1 MNKAITDGIVFMP
14 PAFAAGN
21 LAQFSR
27 GDGTPGSA
35 TYNNLPTAAFVPA
48 DADFAGCLEIQKTDT
63 TQKLRYMGQTPIYPG
78 CYLRIT
84 VRIKAIAG
92 SLANVRIAGWPGNAS
107 ESMVSG
113 VTTTG
118 PITPLTTYGEV
129 VTATAIVGTGV
140 RGGVDMAWGPTATYG
155 HFGIDLT
162 GASGGVFRIDDIV
175 IEDITEAFLRDM
187 INVVDVRDYGAVGN
201 GVTDDSAAFEAA
213 DADADGRK
221 IFVPAGTYRLNQ
233 SVEINNRIEFE
244 GKVSMPT
251 DAILSL
257 TKDFE
262 LPTYIDAFGGDEELA
277 LKKAIQSLM
286 NNADHESLDLGGRR
300 ISINGPIDVHAA
312 VPNRDTYAQR
322 RVIRNGQLRAEDST
336 AWNTQTV
343 TSTATYSANN
353 QWKLTNVNNIAN
365 VQVGSHVTGAGVGR
379 EIYVKAVNIGAQEVT
394 LSQPLSD
401 AVGTQTYTFTRY
413 KYILDFSGFDRIN
426 VFEIEG
432 VEFQCNERAS
442 GILLAPLGTINVIRN
457 CVFNRPLNRGITSPG
472 DGCQGMLIDHCQFIS
487 NEGDIWAQNRQSVAI
502 NTNANDV
509 KIRNCR
515 ASQFRHFAV
524 ISGAHSVIS
533 GNHFFQGD
541 PNPNGIRTAGIVIAI
556 RACNC
561 QITGNYIDNCF
572 IEWTNE
578 REPEPDFSGGFGFA
592 GLSITNNIM
601 LSSEVAS
608 WFSSI
613 VVKPYGTGHYINGL
627 NVSGNTF
634 RCVNAYIDRVERV
647 DTSFANLNLGN
658 MKNVYFTG
666 NTYHNVTK
674 GAENPL
680 LVTHGQNS
688 HAQVWEVDTDDRLPF
703 GGQAMEIESLVVRS
717 RPRDANNVSQ
727 FHNPYAAGEQGTKK
741 DKVHVL
747 WPVPMMGDVT
757 LRVRM
762 DK

>member
-1 MNKAITDGIVFMP
+1 MNKAITDGVVFMP

-21 LAQFSR
+21 LGLFSR

-48 DADFAGCLEIQKTDT
+48 DADFAGCLEIQKTDS

-78 CYLRIT
+78 CYLKIT
-84 VRIKAIAG
+84 VRIKAMAG
-92 SLANVRIAGWPGNAS
+92 SLANVRIAGWPGDDNGNQ
-107 ESMVSG
+107 VGG

-118 PITPLTTYGEV
+118 PSTALTTYGEV
-129 VTATAIVGTGV
+129 VEATAIVGTGV

-175 IEDITEAFLRDM
+175 IEDLTEAFLRDM
-187 INVVDVRDYGAVGN
+187 INVVDVRDYGAIGN
-201 GVTDDSAAFEAA
+201 GSTDDTAAFVAA
-213 DADADGRK
+213 DADANGRK
-221 IFVPAGTYRLNQ
+221 IFVPAGTFRLNS
-233 SVEINNRIEFE
+233 SVEITNRIEFE
-244 GKVSMPT
+244 GKLSMPT

-262 LPTYIDAFGGDEELA
+262 LPTYIDAFGGDEEMA

-286 NNADHESLDLGGRR
+286 NNSDHESLDLGGRR
-300 ISINGPIDVHAA
+300 ISINGPIDVQAA
-312 VPNRDTYAQR
+312 VPNRTTYAQR
-322 RVIRNGQLRAEDST
+322 RVLRNGQLRAEENS
-336 AWNTQTV
+336 AWNSETV

-353 QWKLTNVNNIAN
+353 GWKLTNVANIAN
-365 VQVGSHVTGAGVGR
+365 IKPGSLVQGAGVGR
-379 EIYVKAVNIGAQEVT
+379 EIYVRSVDVSAQEVQ

-401 AVGTQTYTFTRY
+401 AVGTQNYTFTRF
-413 KYILDFSGFDRIN
+413 KYILDFSGFDRLN

-432 VEFQCNERAS
+432 VEFQCSERAS
-442 GILLAPLGTINVIRN
+442 GVMLAPLGTINVIRN
-457 CVFNRPLNRGITSPG
+457 CVFNRPLDRGITSPG
-472 DGCQGMLIDHCQFIS
+472 DGCQGLLIDHCQFIS
-487 NEGDIWAQNRQSVAI
+487 HEGGTWAQSRQSVAI

-524 ISGAHSVIS
+524 ISGAHTIIS

-541 PNPNGIRTAGIVIAI
+541 SNPSGVRTAGIIIAL

-592 GLSITNNIM
+592 GLSITNNVM

-608 WFSSI
+608 WFTSI
-613 VVKPYGTGHYINGL
+613 VVKPYGTGHYINGM

-634 RCVNAYIDRVERV
+634 RCVNAGIDRVERV
-647 DTSFANLNLGN
+647 DTSFANLNLAN

-666 NTYHNVTK
+666 NTYHNVTS

-680 LVTHGQNS
+680 LVTHSQNS
-688 HAQVWEVDTDDRLPF
+688 HAQVWQVDTDNRLPF
-703 GGQAMEIESLVVRS
+703 GGRALEVESLVVRS
-717 RPRDANNVSQ
+717 RPRDANGVSKY
-727 FHNPYAAGEQGTKK
+727 HNPYAVAQQGGNL
-741 DKVHVL
+741 DKVHVT
-747 WPVPMMGDVT
+747 WPEPMLGDVT